1 MKLSGQAMT
10 EGFIAAIALAVLLLF
25 IIAEVPIW
33 VGLLS
38 SGTIGLLLLDGFT
51 LTVNALGTTAFSM
64 VSSYSLFVIPMF
76 ILMGVLASNSGI
88 AADIFDVA
96 RRLTRRIPGGLGVAT
111 ILAAGGFSA
120 VTGSSGATVA
130 TVGKIAVREMTRSG
144 YKPNP
149 SAALV
154 AAGGTLGVLIPPS
167 IILVIYGSLTTQ
179 SIGTLLMSAVVPGL
193 LTLFAY
199 SITVVVLFKAGKLT
213 EPVSAT
219 ASVGHISA
227 GSNSTPS
234 STSAAMG
241 QSTMLATTAAT
252 RTPIS
257 RRSLIGTAYT
267 LLLFTIVIGGIY
279 SGIFTATESGAI
291 ASAAAVIILIIRIYR
306 RGARGTLVG
315 ILDSLREATSMS
327 SMIFGLLIGGSVF
340 SYFLVKSGLP
350 SAAARMVTEAG
361 LSSYALLGIAL
372 LLMLILGFF
381 LDSLSILVIAIP
393 LMYPIVAAQ
402 GLDAIWFGILTVKVI
417 EIGLLTP
424 PFGINVFVAL
434 GTSKLTS
441 LEGIFKSVIPFIV
454 TEAIVVVILI
464 AFPALTSFLPSLVG
478 M

>member
-1 MKLSGQAMT
+1 MT
-10 EGFIAAIALAVLLLF
+10 EGIIATIAIAVLLLF

-33 VGLLS
+33 VGLLA
-38 SGTIGLLLLDGFT
+38 SGTVGLLLLDGFD
-51 LTVNALGTTAFSM
+51 LTVNALGTTAYSM

-88 AADIFDVA
+88 AKDIFDVA
-96 RRLTRRIPGGLGVAT
+96 RRLTQRIPGGLGVAT

-130 TVGKIAVREMTRSG
+130 TVGKIAVGEMTRNG
-144 YKPNP
+144 YKANP

-167 IILVIYGSLTTQ
+167 VILVIYGSLTAQ
-179 SIGTLLMSAVVPGL
+179 SIGTLLMSAVIPGI
-193 LTLFAY
+193 LTLIAY
-199 SITVVVLFKAGKLT
+199 SVTVVFLFKAGKLT
-213 EPVSAT
+213 HAAPVAVQGL
-219 ASVGHISA
+219 A
-227 GSNSTPS
+227 
-234 STSAAMG
+234 SAAPGQM
-241 QSTMLATTAAT
+241 QSTKATSGDLALAQSQVVT
-252 RTPIS
+252 RTAMPMKSI
-257 RRSLIGTAYT
+257 IGTGYT
-267 LLLFTIVIGGIY
+267 LLLFAIVIGGIY
-279 SGIFTATESGAI
+279 SGLFTATESGAI
-291 ASAAAVIILIIRIYR
+291 AAAAAVVILIIRTFR
-306 RGARGTLVG
+306 QGARRMTIG
-315 ILDSLREATSMS
+315 ILDSFREATSMS

-350 SAAARMVTEAG
+350 SSAARLVTDAG

-393 LMYPIVAAQ
+393 LMYPIVAAE
-402 GLDAIWFGILTVKVI
+402 GLDPIWFGILTVKAI

-434 GTSKLTS
+434 GTSKMTT

-454 TEAIVVVILI
+454 TELIVIFILI
-464 AFPALTSFLPSLVG
+464 AFPVLTSFLPSLVG
-478 M
+478 T